1 MIQRNRNT
9 IGTEY
14 WTPEMKQSQI
24 LRGKPRELDRSRI
37 SVDNEG
43 IVLGRR
49 RRSNSVEMT

>member
-1 MIQRNRNT
+1 
-9 IGTEY
+9 
-14 WTPEMKQSQI
+14 MKQSQI